1 MEMKGRKKVTI
12 VPVRNHKNRDL
23 SRESGKN
30 FEPSTI
36 ETAIPT
42 KYIVDKHNF
51 SVSGKGD

>member
-51 SVSGKGD
+51 SISGKGD